1 MDGWEKCPFCGGEVI
16 VDDRKSY
23 QSLVSQYGSACLQAK
38 CGNRDCGCNLYVYSM
53 DSQNGGKYGIY
64 RTYLGKNE
72 TIELYLERKSGV
84 MYGAE

>member
-38 CGNRDCGCNLYVYSM
+38 CGNLDCGCNLYVYSM
-53 DSQNGGKYGIY
+53 DSQNGGKYADM
-64 RTYLGKNE
+64 
-72 TIELYLERKSGV
+72 LERLRAKWNRRTQ
-84 MYGAE
+84 

>member
-53 DSQNGGKYGIY
+53 DSQNGGKYADM
-64 RTYLGKNE
+64 
-72 TIELYLERKSGV
+72 LERLRTKWNRR
-84 MYGAE
+84 AQ

>member
-53 DSQNGGKYGIY
+53 DSQDGGKYADM
-64 RTYLGKNE
+64 
-72 TIELYLERKSGV
+72 LERLRAKWNRR
-84 MYGAE
+84 AQ